1 MSVDCELL
9 LDLAAEAPP
18 RATGPEGMDE
28 VDTLGSVGNLGPRGG
43 D

>member
-9 LDLAAEAPP
+9 LDLATEAPP
-18 RATGPEGMDE
+18 QAAGPERMDE